1 MKELTPIFQAIIA
14 FVAVLT
20 GLGIVFNL
28 LLGPI
33 KYNQANMENRIE
45 HIEKRMDHIEKR
57 MEKRM
62 DRIESK
68 LDQLLSIKTASIK

>member
-1 MKELTPIFQAIIA
+1 MKGFTPIFQAIIA

-45 HIEKRMDHIEKR
+45 HIEKRM
-57 MEKRM
+57 EKRM